1 MSVHVICNLYKGF
14 TETRLEDVDLSKT
27 QPWKYLSIWTKKIQ
41 AKTEEWTTQTA
52 INCDAFWL
60 QSFGTCN
67 SSSANMYKKLC
78 VAVPLNIALFY
89 FVFEGNFLVQALGCL
104 YSEGQLN
111 GGFFCV
117 TSLGAYIWRGLFS
130 EFYGIIWNI
139 SAESLRSFKCK
150 WLYSSHTLGW
160 SCDKRTSSEIFGS
173 SSLPSWL
180 RDNYNLRDLPF
191 NSLSPASIILARA
204 RLSVSADKQKK

>member
-1 MSVHVICNLYKGF
+1 MNKYRKIPKISPWAYIIIQRPFSEKPIFGEAYIYGGKFASQSRLGLLIVWTKFMSVHVICNLYKGF

-41 AKTEEWTTQTA
+41 AKSEDWTTQTA

-60 QSFGTCN
+60 QSFSTCN

-111 GGFFCV
+111 GGFF
-117 TSLGAYIWRGLFS
+117 LRYEFGGLYL
-130 EFYGIIWNI
+130 EG
-139 SAESLRSFKCK
+139 L
-150 WLYSSHTLGW
+150 
-160 SCDKRTSSEIFGS
+160 IFGI
-173 SSLPSWL
+173 LW
-180 RDNYNLRDLPF
+180 YNLKYF
-191 NSLSPASIILARA
+191 SWIA
-204 RLSVSADKQKK
+204 

>member
-41 AKTEEWTTQTA
+41 AKSEDWTTQTA

-60 QSFGTCN
+60 QSFSTCN

-139 SAESLRSFKCK
+139 LAESLRSFKCK
-150 WLYSSHTLGW
+150 WLYSSHTLG
-160 SCDKRTSSEIFGS
+160 
-173 SSLPSWL
+173 
-180 RDNYNLRDLPF
+180 
-191 NSLSPASIILARA
+191 
-204 RLSVSADKQKK
+204 

>member
-78 VAVPLNIALFY
+78 VAVQWNIALFY

-173 SSLPSWL
+173 SGLPSWL

-191 NSLSPASIILARA
+191 NSFSCQYNLSPRQA
-204 RLSVSADKQKK
+204 LSQCR

>member
-1 MSVHVICNLYKGF
+1 MCCCTI
-14 TETRLEDVDLSKT
+14 
-27 QPWKYLSIWTKKIQ
+27 KYCFILLCIWRQFPSTSSWVLIFGG
-41 AKTEEWTTQTA
+41 A
-52 INCDAFWL
+52 I
-60 QSFGTCN
+60 
-67 SSSANMYKKLC
+67 KRR
-78 VAVPLNIALFY
+78 V
-89 FVFEGNFLVQALGCL
+89 
-104 YSEGQLN
+104 
-111 GGFFCV
+111 FCV

-160 SCDKRTSSEIFGS
+160 SCDKRTSSEVFGS
-173 SSLPSWL
+173 FSLPSWL

-204 RLSVSADKQKK
+204 RLSVSADKQKKQASSEKASEQKRRGKRDGESLWASF